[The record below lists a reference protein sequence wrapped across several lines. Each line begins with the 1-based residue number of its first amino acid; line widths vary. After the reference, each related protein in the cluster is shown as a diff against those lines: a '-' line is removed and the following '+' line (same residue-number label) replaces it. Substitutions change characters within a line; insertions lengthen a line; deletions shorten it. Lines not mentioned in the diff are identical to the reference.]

1 MARQLSCSSSI
12 TFARSRYSRRMDSYC
27 IEPPIWANRAA
38 STCSVWWYT
47 GAVMP
52 SALASFR
59 KRSAAARWDSASAMT
74 AGASSRLLSTRAQVC
89 RMGKGSWVSEYLY
102 WQAIHPFSSTGAIMS
117 TRIESDS
124 MGNIDVPADRY
135 WGAQTQRSLQNFA
148 IGQERMPLAVVHAL
162 ALIKKAAA
170 LTNQQLDNLDDEL
183 AGLICRAADE
193 VLAGRLDDHFPLS
206 VWQTGSGTQSNMNI
220 NEVLANRANEMA
232 GQPLGGKRPV
242 HPNDHVNRGQS
253 SNDTFPSAM
262 HVAAALQVTEQL
274 LPAVTALR
282 DSLDDQARRHA
293 ELIKIGRTHLMDATP
308 VTFGQE
314 MSAFV
319 AQLDM
324 GIRALGQSL
333 PDVLAL
339 AQGGTAVGTGLN
351 APLGFATLFA
361 DQVASLTG
369 LPFTSAPNK
378 FAALG

>member
-1 MARQLSCSSSI
+1 TKGPVKVGLTILAAWNAILQLQ
-12 TFARSRYSRRMDSYC
+12 
-27 IEPPIWANRAA
+27 AN
-38 STCSVWWYT
+38 T
-47 GAVMP
+47 M
-52 SALASFR
+52 
-59 KRSAAARWDSASAMT
+59 K
-74 AGASSRLLSTRAQVC
+74 
-89 RMGKGSWVSEYLY
+89 
-102 WQAIHPFSSTGAIMS
+102 

-124 MGNIDVPADRY
+124 MGNIEVPADRY
-135 WGAQTQRSLQNFA
+135 WGAQTQRSLQHFA
-148 IGQERMPLAVVHAL
+148 IGEERMPLPVVQAL
-162 ALIKKAAA
+162 ALIKTAAA
-170 LTNQQLDNLDDEL
+170 LTNGELGNLDSALVEL
-183 AGLICRAADE
+183 ITRAADE
-193 VLAGRLDDHFPLS
+193 VLTGRLDEHFPLA

-293 ELIKIGRTHLMDATP
+293 GLIKIGRTHLMDATP

-319 AQLDM
+319 ARLDM
-324 GIRALGQSL
+324 GIRALEQSL
-333 PDVLAL
+333 PEVLAL

-378 FAALG
+378 FAALGGHEPLVQLHGACRMLAATLMKLANDLRLLGSGPRAGLAEVR